1 MNRLFLHF
9 AVGGVLYLSAVFIV
23 VAEESHTSPF
33 VAELKLQRPTFT
45 TSPTSTT
52 NATLPRIVIPVQSQ
66 SSGFVP
72 KTMGELAK
80 APQDNAVWDIHP
92 LLVKTGPSP
101 DLWSAPATIFI
112 GKAHW
117 K

>member
-1 MNRLFLHF
+1 MNRLFLHVV
-9 AVGGVLYLSAVFIV
+9 ASTILYLSAVFIV
-23 VAEESHTSPF
+23 VAEESRTPPF
-33 VAELKLQRPTFT
+33 IVELKLQRPTFT
-45 TSPTSTT
+45 PSPTFLT

-80 APQDNAVWDIHP
+80 APADNAVWDIHP
-92 LLVKTGPSP
+92 LLLKTGPSP
-101 DLWSAPATIFI
+101 DLWSAPAGLFI

>member
-1 MNRLFLHF
+1 MNRLFLHV
-9 AVGGVLYLSAVFIV
+9 AAGAVLYLVAVFVV
-23 VAEESHTSPF
+23 VAEESHVSPF
-33 VAELKLQRPTFT
+33 VAELKLQRPIFT
-45 TSPTSTT
+45 TSSTFST
-52 NATLPRIVIPVQSQ
+52 NATLPRIVIPVQNQ
-66 SSGFVP
+66 GSGFVP